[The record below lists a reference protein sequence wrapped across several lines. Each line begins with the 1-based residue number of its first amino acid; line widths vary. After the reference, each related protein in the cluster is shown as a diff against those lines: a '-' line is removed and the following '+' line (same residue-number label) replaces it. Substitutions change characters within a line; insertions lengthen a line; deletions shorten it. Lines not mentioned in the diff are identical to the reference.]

1 MNELR
6 SSFATATIWAAFAAS
21 ALLAS
26 PPPAYAT
33 DISLG
38 SSGSS
43 VTFKSNGDGTA
54 GISIPAGIGGNAS
67 FGSDTSASY
76 SLGATTFTSGP
87 NNGFELFPVSGQAAG
102 TESFSYSATDG
113 DSLMGTVI
121 WNQLEDHT
129 NQPKFYGTL
138 VIGTVTGDAAFA
150 SNFAGGTA
158 EIDWT
163 MNSIGSSYFDAF
175 VYQPSGTMV
184 SATISSGEIVP
195 DVPEPASLTLLG
207 TALVG
212 LGWLGRRRRKQV

>member
-1 MNELR
+1 MNEFKR
-6 SSFATATIWAAFAAS
+6 VFPTATIWAAFAAS
-21 ALLAS
+21 ALLTS
-26 PPPAYAT
+26 PPAAGGT

-43 VTFKSNGDGTA
+43 ITFKSNGDGTA
-54 GISIPAGIGGNAS
+54 GISIPTGISGNAS
-67 FGSDTSASY
+67 FEGDTSATY
-76 SLGATTFTSGP
+76 SLGATTFTAGP

-102 TESFSYSATDG
+102 TESFSYSASDG

-138 VIGTVTGDAAFA
+138 VIGTVSGDPTFT

-163 MNSIGSSYFDAF
+163 MNSIGSFFDVF
-175 VYQPSGTMV
+175 VTLSPGTTAN
-184 SATISSGEIVP
+184 ATISSGEIVP

-207 TALVG
+207 TALAG
-212 LGWLGRRRRKQV
+212 LGWLGRRRRKQA